1 MDEEEFE
8 KILFY
13 FMVYIMDEEQ
23 KTKLKKANPLVS
35 SYFNNFIHKLEIYLL
50 PWKFS
55 KNSCIRLVNTFFT
68 HTNTFHMP

>member
-23 KTKLKKANPLVS
+23 KTKLEKANPLVS

-50 PWKFS
+50 P
-55 KNSCIRLVNTFFT
+55 
-68 HTNTFHMP
+68 